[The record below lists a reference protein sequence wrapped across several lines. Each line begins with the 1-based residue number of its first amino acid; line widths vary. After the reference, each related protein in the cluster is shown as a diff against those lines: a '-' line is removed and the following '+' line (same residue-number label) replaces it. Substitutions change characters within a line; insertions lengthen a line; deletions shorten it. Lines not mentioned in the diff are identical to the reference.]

1 MRLWAYLP
9 IDAYKVTLIYRRA
22 KIAILLWR
30 DNTEYIFRPGKRRKM
45 KKIAL
50 ALGLMALA
58 GLAQAADPLN
68 GTTWKTIDDKTKKAK
83 ALVKFTEQKNGTL
96 TASIQ
101 QILTPGEE
109 NACSKCEGPYKGKSL
124 KGLTIVHGLK
134 NTGGASYE
142 GGTILDPNSG
152 KTYKLKGTLAKDA
165 KTLDLRGYM
174 GVSALG
180 RNQTWVRAD

>member
-1 MRLWAYLP
+1 
-9 IDAYKVTLIYRRA
+9 
-22 KIAILLWR
+22 
-30 DNTEYIFRPGKRRKM
+30 M
-45 KKIAL
+45 KKIAIIF
-50 ALGLMALA
+50 GLMSLA
-58 GLAQAADPLN
+58 AFANAADPLN

-83 ALVKFTEQKNGTL
+83 AVVKFTEQKNGTL

-134 NTGGASYE
+134 STSANNYD

-152 KTYKLKGTLAKDA
+152 KTYKLKGSLTGGGDKLE
-165 KTLDLRGYM
+165 LRGFV
-174 GVSALG
+174 GVSMLG
-180 RNQTWVRAD
+180 RNQTWVRVK